1 MLPGV
6 GGGPAG
12 TLPGVSAQTIERL
25 GERARLAT
33 WRGDGVVAHLAP
45 TATRPLSSGFVT
57 DCLDWLRDRGYQSV
71 VTSALS
77 TAECRGFLQT
87 GFELQEELDL
97 LRHDLRGVAPWPRP
111 KVRSLRRARRRDRSA
126 VIEVDALAFQPFWR
140 LHEGGL
146 DEALAATPS
155 VRFRVA
161 ARRGTISGYAITGR
175 GGDTGYLQRLAVHPA
190 ARGQGLGRT
199 LVVDALAWLRRGGAA
214 QAMVNTQRTNHS
226 AHALYEACGFR
237 LLPEGLS
244 VLARDL

>member
-1 MLPGV
+1 M
-6 GGGPAG
+6 
-12 TLPGVSAQTIERL
+12 SAQTIERL

-45 TATRPLSSGFVT
+45 TATRPLSAGFVA
-57 DCLDWLRDRGYQSV
+57 DCLDWLRSRGYRSV

-77 TAECRGFLQT
+77 PVECHSFLQC
-87 GFELQEELDL
+87 GFDVQEELDL
-97 LRHDLRGVAPWPRP
+97 LTHDLRGVPPLPRP
-111 KVRSLRRARRRDRSA
+111 KAARRLRRARHRDRPA

-161 ARRGTISGYAITGR
+161 GPRRGTVSGYAITGR
-175 GGDTGYLQRLAVHPA
+175 GGDTGYLQRLAVHPDT
-190 ARGQGLGRT
+190 RGQGVGRA
-199 LVVDALAWLRRGGAA
+199 LVVDALAWVRRGGGSRL
-214 QAMVNTQRTNHS
+214 MVNTQRTNDH